1 MGEITYADIE
11 KSFSKDDLV
20 QYNLLCSKFVKLTS
34 GKNNAELWDLVQSP
48 TGLRITLDEMH
59 NLREKYDLLKG
70 VMFFN
75 VWRFNPQNKQKEEL
89 RW

>member
-11 KSFSKDDLV
+11 KNFSKEDLIR
-20 QYNLLCSKFVKLTS
+20 YNLLCREFVKLTS
-34 GKNNAELWDLVQSP
+34 GKNNIELWDLVQSP
-48 TGLRITLDEMH
+48 SRLRIVLDEIH
-59 NLREKYDLLKG
+59 TLRGKYDFLKG

-75 VWRFNPQNKQKEEL
+75 VWRFNPQTAQKEEI